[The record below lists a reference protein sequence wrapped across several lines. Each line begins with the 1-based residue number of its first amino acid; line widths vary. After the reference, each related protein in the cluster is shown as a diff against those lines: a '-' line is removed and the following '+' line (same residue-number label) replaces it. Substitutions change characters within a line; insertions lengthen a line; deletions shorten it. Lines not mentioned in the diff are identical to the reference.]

1 MTNTL
6 LLHPRT
12 FLISKSGI
20 IPAKLANNIE
30 ILGKN
35 SQDEYS
41 YKNIQRQSD
50 EMVEAK
56 TREILTERKLFNIYE
71 NYHVSSS
78 KGSLLSIN
86 QITEEDEILDLGF
99 EDF

>member
-1 MTNTL
+1 M
-6 LLHPRT
+6 
-12 FLISKSGI
+12 
-20 IPAKLANNIE
+20 
-30 ILGKN
+30 GKN

-50 EMVEAK
+50 EIVEAK

-78 KGSLLSIN
+78 KGLLSIN
-86 QITEEDEILDLGF
+86 QITEEHEILDIKNIRL
-99 EDF
+99 